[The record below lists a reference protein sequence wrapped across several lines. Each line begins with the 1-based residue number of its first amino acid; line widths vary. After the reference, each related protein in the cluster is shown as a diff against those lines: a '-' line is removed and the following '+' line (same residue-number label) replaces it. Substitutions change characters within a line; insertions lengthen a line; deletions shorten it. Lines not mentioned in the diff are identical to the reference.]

1 MPLFKKPDFWF
12 PNNHYYANDRQK
24 SVVMFNNQLYVCNTT
39 HISGS
44 TFDTNYFTSISGSG
58 GGLVATDWDIVA
70 STTIEPPVITM
81 VELKDTIDSTFSQ
94 NNGVDIITANNPLTE
109 YTFQSAN
116 LFGGFK
122 SNIDRLD
129 NEVKIFNISSFN
141 GTDNDFVGFALT
153 GLSKADFIAATM
165 TGSGIPNTLL
175 ITLTHIGGSTTITT
189 QLLSSNGTTIN
200 SNTATP
206 SIPGFNEIS
215 IYINKDSI
223 EIVVNNITLY
233 TINENEWQ
241 DNIIGQMNVCIY
253 SLNYP
258 GLIERTNILYDMPS
272 PFTVTESESL
282 VVVDVPNG
290 ATDGSLYKLTS
301 EGTYNGYHLLIND
314 YVIFQDQ
321 LQSLL
326 VIPDYIYDIPALQLD
341 SFMNKVY
348 ERGIIDEIYTV
359 MPVNQQFPLY
369 YTFLYLPTSAIYA
382 VTINNEYILIDPLDN
397 TFRIKDS
404 GLLLVRNNTGTLV
417 PNSNINIIS
426 EVYNDLS
433 NSIIDNTFSYQL
445 LEENAHNKRIGQTTA
460 VITGYYDIYLS
471 DEIGNKIYVFDN
483 DSETIT
489 VNIHPDNYNMIQS
502 PSYRHTKEMI
512 VYFNNIDTVEKEITF
527 SGVTCVNSN
536 TIKLCPNSQIYL
548 KLTTN
553 YNQNSFSGE
562 FLTAELGLTENI
574 NTTFYA
580 NANSNIY
587 YYVKDIIID
596 STVDINVDILFD
608 HYHNHTYNIY
618 NYGPP
623 VTVVFKTNNLVKH
636 TVVLAT
642 GDSRKLFV
650 VGSISNQYNIESG
663 VYN

>member
-12 PNNHYYANDRQK
+12 PNNTYYANTRQK
-24 SVVMFNNQLYVCNTT
+24 SVVMYNNQLYVCNTT
-39 HISGS
+39 HISGN
-44 TFDTNYFTSISGSG
+44 TFDTNYFTAISGSG
-58 GGLVATDWDIVA
+58 GGLIAGEWDIA
-70 STTIEPPVITM
+70 AGTTLEPPVITT
-81 VELKDTIDSTFSQ
+81 VKLNDTIDSTFSQ
-94 NNGVDIITANNPLTE
+94 NNGVDIITANSPLTM
-109 YTFQSAN
+109 YNTAGVN

-122 SNIDRLD
+122 TNIDRIVND
-129 NEVKIFNISSFN
+129 TKIVNINDINGVDSDYIMFIITGNDKSSTISNILSNTQNNGLFILLAHVGGTVLSANIKSPSGVNIN
-141 GTDNDFVGFALT
+141 GTALSPSLLDSNDLSIILT
-153 GLSKADFIAATM
+153 
-165 TGSGIPNTLL
+165 
-175 ITLTHIGGSTTITT
+175 
-189 QLLSSNGTTIN
+189 
-200 SNTATP
+200 
-206 SIPGFNEIS
+206 
-215 IYINKDSI
+215 KDSI
-223 EIVVNNITLY
+223 ELTLNSISIF
-233 TINENEWQ
+233 TINETDWQ
-241 DNIIGQMNVCIY
+241 NNIIGNI
-253 SLNYP
+253 NI
-258 GLIERTNILYDMPS
+258 GLFAFNSSTILRTNILYDMPS
-272 PFTVTESESL
+272 PFTVTETV

-301 EGTYNGYHLLIND
+301 EGTYNGYPLLIND
-314 YVIFQDQ
+314 YVIFQEQ

-326 VIPDYIYDIPALQLD
+326 VIPYYIYDIPVLQLD
-341 SFMNKVY
+341 SFKNKVY
-348 ERGIIDEIYTV
+348 ERGIIDEIYTI
-359 MPVNQQFPLY
+359 MPVNQPFPQF

-404 GLLLVRNNTGTLV
+404 GLLLVRNNTGTLE

-433 NSIIDNTFSYQL
+433 NSIVDNTFGYQL

-489 VNIHPDNYNMIQS
+489 VNIHPDNYNQIQS

-512 VYFNNIDTVEKEITF
+512 VYFNNTDTAEKVITF
-527 SGVTCVNSN
+527 SGVNCVNSN
-536 TIKLCPNSQIYL
+536 TIKLYPNSQIYL

-553 YNQNSFSGE
+553 YNQNSFYGL
-562 FLTAELGLTENI
+562 FITAELGLTENI

-580 NANSNIY
+580 TANSNIY

-596 STVDINVDILFD
+596 SSVDINVDILFN

-623 VTVVFKTNNLVKH
+623 VTVVFKTNNLVEH

>member
-12 PNNHYYANDRQK
+12 PNNRYYANDRLK

-70 STTIEPPVITM
+70 STTPPMMTTVT
-81 VELKDTIDSTFSQ
+81 LNDTIDSTFRQ
-94 NNGVDIITANNPLTE
+94 YGNVDIITANNPLTE

-129 NEVKIFNISSFN
+129 NEFKIFDISSFN
-141 GTDNDFVGFALT
+141 GTDNDYIGFTLT
-153 GLSKADFIAATM
+153 GLSKADLIAAIM
-165 TGSGIPNTLL
+165 SGTQPTNSLVVTLAN
-175 ITLTHIGGSTTITT
+175 IGGISISTIIKDT
-189 QLLSSNGTTIN
+189 NGTTIN

-206 SIPGFNEIS
+206 SIPGANEIR

-223 EIVVNNITLY
+223 ELVVNNVTLY

-241 DNIIGQMNVCIY
+241 DNIIGQMNMCIY
-253 SLNYP
+253 SVNHP

-272 PFTVTESESL
+272 PFIETV

-301 EGTYNGYHLLIND
+301 EGTYNGYPLLIND
-314 YVIFQDQ
+314 YVIFQEQ

-326 VIPDYIYDIPALQLD
+326 VIPYYIYDIPVLQLD
-341 SFMNKVY
+341 SFKNKVY
-348 ERGIIDEIYTV
+348 ERGIIDEIYTI
-359 MPVNQQFPLY
+359 MPVNQPFPQF

-426 EVYNDLS
+426 AVYNDLS
-433 NSIIDNTFSYQL
+433 NSIVDNTFGYQL

-489 VNIHPDNYNMIQS
+489 VNIHPDNYTQIQS

-512 VYFNNIDTVEKEITF
+512 VYFNNTDTAEKVITF
-527 SGVTCVNSN
+527 SGVNCVNSN
-536 TIKLCPNSQIYL
+536 TIKLYPNSQIYL

-553 YNQNSFSGE
+553 YNQNSFYGL
-562 FLTAELGLTENI
+562 FITAELGLTENI

-580 NANSNIY
+580 TANSNIY

-596 STVDINVDILFD
+596 SSVDINVDILFN

-623 VTVVFKTNNLVKH
+623 VTVVFKTNNLVEH

-650 VGSISNQYNIESG
+650 VGSISNQYNIESR

>member
-12 PNNHYYANDRQK
+12 PNNRYYANDRQK

-58 GGLVATDWDIVA
+58 GGLVATDWDIVG
-70 STTIEPPVITM
+70 TTTTLYPIQVM
-81 VELKDTIDSTFSQ
+81 LNDTIDSTFSQ
-94 NNGVDIITANNPLTE
+94 YGNVDIITANNPLTE

-129 NEVKIFNISSFN
+129 NEVKTINISSFN
-141 GTDNDFVGFALT
+141 GTDNDFISFVLT
-153 GLSKADFIAATM
+153 GLSKADLIAAAM
-165 TGSGIPNTLL
+165 SNTPPTNSLVV
-175 ITLTHIGGSTTITT
+175 TLANIGGISISTIINDT
-189 QLLSSNGTTIN
+189 NGTTIN

-206 SIPGFNEIS
+206 SIPGANEIR
-215 IYINKDSI
+215 IYINKDRI
-223 EIVVNNITLY
+223 ELVVNNVTLY

-241 DNIIGQMNVCIY
+241 DNIIGQMNMCIY

-272 PFTVTESESL
+272 PFTVTPESL

-301 EGTYNGYHLLIND
+301 EGTYNGYPLLIND
-314 YVIFQDQ
+314 YVIFQEQ

-326 VIPDYIYDIPALQLD
+326 VIPYYIYDIPVLQLD
-341 SFMNKVY
+341 SFKNKVY
-348 ERGIIDEIYTV
+348 ERGIIDEIYTI
-359 MPVNQQFPLY
+359 MPVNQPFPQF

-404 GLLLVRNNTGTLV
+404 GLLLVRNNTGTLE

-445 LEENAHNKRIGQTTA
+445 LEENAHNKRIGQTN
-460 VITGYYDIYLS
+460 VVNTGYYDIYLS
-471 DEIGNKIYVFDN
+471 DDIGNKIFVFDA
-483 DSETIT
+483 DSATIT
-489 VNIHPDNYNMIQS
+489 VNIHPDNYNVIQS

-580 NANSNIY
+580 TANSNIY

-596 STVDINVDILFD
+596 SSDDINVDILFS

-618 NYGPP
+618 NYGPA
-623 VTVVFKTNNLVKH
+623 VTVVFKTNNLVEH

-650 VGSISNQYNIESG
+650 VGTISNQYNIESR